1 MWTVI
6 ADRAPEPLVS
16 GTDWTS
22 DLDETD
28 EATT

>member
-6 ADRAPEPLVS
+6 ADRAPEPLAS
-16 GTDWTS
+16 GADWTS

-28 EATT
+28 EATI